1 MPQSAPPNPN
11 SDLDANFSDDQSQGI
26 GQRLRKLRTERKLT
40 IAELAAKAG
49 VSSGI
54 ISQIERE
61 ASSPS
66 ISTLVKIRTALGV
79 NLWQFFEDAPSP
91 STSNLNFVRRKDNRP
106 RIVAGKKHL
115 TKELLSPTS
124 SENLRFMILT
134 LPPGAESEDMLSGPG
149 DKGGYVLSGR
159 IELTVG
165 DEIAELSEGDSFQ
178 FKSTLPHKVENRH
191 DIEAKVIWIIN
202 IQDKHL

>member
-1 MPQSAPPNPN
+1 MPLSTTPNLS
-11 SDLDANFSDDQSQGI
+11 SDLEANLSDDQSQGI

-66 ISTLVKIRTALGV
+66 ISTLVKIRAALGV

-91 STSNLNFVRRKDNRP
+91 STSNLTFVRRKDNRP
-106 RIVAGKKHL
+106 RIVAGKKQL

-165 DEIAELSEGDSFQ
+165 DEVALLSEGDSFQ

>member
-1 MPQSAPPNPN
+1 MSPS
-11 SDLDANFSDDQSQGI
+11 SDPKTSFDLEADLTDEQSQGI

-79 NLWQFFEDAPSP
+79 NLWQFFEDVQSPSP
-91 STSNLNFVRRKDNRP
+91 NSLSFVRRKDNRP
-106 RIVAGKKHL
+106 RIVAGKMLL
-115 TKELLSPTS
+115 TKELLSPNS

-134 LPPGAESEDMLSGPG
+134 LPPGAESEEMLSGPG

-165 DEIAELSEGDSFQ
+165 DEVAELSDGDSFQ
-178 FKSTLPHKVENRH
+178 FKSTLPHKLENRH

>member
-1 MPQSAPPNPN
+1 MPLTAKPRPG
-11 SDLDANFSDDQSQGI
+11 SDFEAELPDDQSQGI
-26 GQRLRKLRTERKLT
+26 GRRLRRLRTERKLT

-54 ISQIERE
+54 ISQIERG

-66 ISTLVKIRTALGV
+66 ISTLVKINSALGV

-91 STSNLNFVRRKDNRP
+91 SSDKLHFVRRKDNRP
-106 RIVAGKKHL
+106 RIVAGKMHL
-115 TKELLSPTS
+115 TKELLSPSS

-134 LPPGAESEDMLSGPG
+134 LPPGAESEEMLSGPG
-149 DKGGYVLSGR
+149 DKGGYVMSGR
-159 IELTVG
+159 VELTVG
-165 DEIAELSEGDSFQ
+165 NEVAELFEGDSFQ
-178 FKSTLPHKVENRH
+178 FKSTLPHKLENRH
-191 DIEAKVIWIIN
+191 DAEAKLIWIIN

>member
-1 MPQSAPPNPN
+1 MSPSATPK
-11 SDLDANFSDDQSQGI
+11 SSLDLEADLTHDQSQGI

-66 ISTLVKIRTALGV
+66 ISTLVKIRSALGV
-79 NLWQFFEDAPSP
+79 NLWQFFEDAPNP
-91 STSNLNFVRRKDNRP
+91 SANNLHFVRRKDNRP
-106 RIVAGKKHL
+106 RIVAGKMHL
-115 TKELLSPTS
+115 TKELLSPSS

-134 LPPGAESEDMLSGPG
+134 LPPGAESEEMLSGPG

-165 DEIAELSEGDSFQ
+165 DEVAELSDGDSFQ
-178 FKSTLPHKVENRH
+178 FKSTLPHKLENRSNV
-191 DIEAKVIWIIN
+191 EAKVIWIIN

>member
-1 MPQSAPPNPN
+1 MSPSADRNAKL
-11 SDLDANFSDDQSQGI
+11 DLEVDLADDQSQGI

-79 NLWQFFEDAPSP
+79 NLWQFFEDAQNPS
-91 STSNLNFVRRKDNRP
+91 SNNLHFVRRKDNRP
-106 RIVAGKKHL
+106 RIVAGKMHL
-115 TKELLSPTS
+115 TKELLSPSS

-134 LPPGAESEDMLSGPG
+134 LPPGAESEEMLSGPG

-159 IELTVG
+159 IDLTVG
-165 DEIAELSEGDSFQ
+165 DEVAELSDGDSFQ
-178 FKSTLPHKVENRH
+178 FKSTLPHKLENRH
-191 DIEAKVIWIIN
+191 SIEAKVIWIIN

>member
-1 MPQSAPPNPN
+1 MSPSANPKTN
-11 SDLDANFSDDQSQGI
+11 LDLESDLTDDQSQRI

-66 ISTLVKIRTALGV
+66 ISTLVKIRAALGV
-79 NLWQFFEDAPSP
+79 NLWQFFEDAQNPS
-91 STSNLNFVRRKDNRP
+91 SNSLHFVRRKDNRP
-106 RIVAGKKHL
+106 RIVAGKMLL
-115 TKELLSPTS
+115 TKELLSPSS

-134 LPPGAESEDMLSGPG
+134 LPPGAESEEMLSGPG

-165 DEIAELSEGDSFQ
+165 DEVAELSDGDSFQ
-178 FKSTLPHKVENRH
+178 FKSTLPHKLENRH
-191 DIEAKVIWIIN
+191 NTEAKVIWIIN

>member
-1 MPQSAPPNPN
+1 MSPSADRNAKL
-11 SDLDANFSDDQSQGI
+11 DLEVDLADDQSQGI

-79 NLWQFFEDAPSP
+79 NLWQFFEDAQNPS
-91 STSNLNFVRRKDNRP
+91 SNNLHFVRRKDNR
-106 RIVAGKKHL
+106 
-115 TKELLSPTS
+115 
-124 SENLRFMILT
+124 
-134 LPPGAESEDMLSGPG
+134 
-149 DKGGYVLSGR
+149 
-159 IELTVG
+159 
-165 DEIAELSEGDSFQ
+165 
-178 FKSTLPHKVENRH
+178 
-191 DIEAKVIWIIN
+191 
-202 IQDKHL
+202 